1 MSVTLAILKRSLI
14 ETSRSKTNL
23 LFMILL
29 PLLFTFV
36 LGVAPGLSNATS
48 GVALVNEGSTP
59 VSQAYASALLTHY
72 GQGTRLV
79 AASQYKALLRDQTV
93 SDVILLPPSLTTRA
107 LAGRALAITIISAP
121 GTGAN
126 GGSAANFTFGLQTA
140 ISRWTL
146 AGRETMLAAAHHGAS
161 RITQWQAFA
170 RGIRQAP
177 PLYNPISV
185 LAQSLFMSHTTSSL
199 TIGQQS
205 VVGFATMFII
215 FTIFGY
221 SSNLLTEKET
231 GTWSRLKASS
241 ASPMAIVTGYG
252 GILFLMG
259 WIQFFVLVLAS
270 RLLFGIFVPMSGW
283 MVLIVS
289 LYCLA
294 ESGIALCVAGL
305 VKTAQQLSAIGS
317 FVAIIT
323 SMLGG
328 AYWSL
333 SLEPVWMQ
341 HVGWFVPQSWTIQA
355 FQTLVAGAGSFHSLE
370 WPIAVLFS
378 FAMIF
383 FTAGVAQLRYA

>member
-1 MSVTLAILKRSLI
+1 MSATLAILKRSLI

-36 LGVAPGLSNATS
+36 FGVAPGLANTSS
-48 GVALVNEGSTP
+48 GVAIVNEGSTP
-59 VSQAYASALLTHY
+59 VAQAYASALLTHY
-72 GQGTRLV
+72 GRGTQLV
-79 AASQYKALLRDQTV
+79 AASRYRALLRDQTV
-93 SDVILLPPSLTTRA
+93 SEVILLPPSLTTRA
-107 LAGRALAITIISAP
+107 LAGKPLAITVISAP

-126 GGSAANFTFGLQTA
+126 GGSAADFTFGLQTA

-146 AGRETMLAAAHHGAS
+146 AGQATMEAAAHGGAS
-161 RITQWQAFA
+161 NSAQRQAFA
-170 RGIRQAP
+170 RGIRQTP
-177 PLYNPISV
+177 PFHNPIV
-185 LAQSLFMSHTTSSL
+185 LSTQSLFTGHTTSAL
-199 TIGQQS
+199 TLGQQS

-221 SSNLLTEKET
+221 SSNLLAEKET
-231 GTWSRLKASS
+231 GTWNRLKASS

-252 GILFLMG
+252 SILFLMG
-259 WIQFFVLVLAS
+259 WVQFFVLVLAS

-283 MVLIVS
+283 MILIVS

-341 HVGWFVPQSWTIQA
+341 HVAWFVPQSWTIQA
-355 FQTLVAGAGSFHSLE
+355 FQALVAGAGSFHSLE

-378 FAMIF
+378 FALIF
-383 FTAGVAQLRYA
+383 FTAGVAQLRYT